1 MAKFLLG
8 KKIGMSQI
16 FQENGAVVP
25 VTVIEIEPNIVTQI
39 KTPAKD
45 GYSAVQVGTGKKNK
59 IKKPQAG
66 HFKEL
71 GKFKHVREFAV
82 NEADASLRVGDKNEV
97 SVFVPGDIVKV
108 TGISKGKGF
117 AGAVKRHGFHGMP
130 ASHGHRSVQRH
141 VGSIGQRFPQHT
153 LKGMRMAGR
162 MGNAKTTTRGLEII
176 RVDAE
181 NSQIAVRG
189 AIPGNKRGLV
199 MIQGQK

>member
-16 FQENGAVVP
+16 FEENGTVIP
-25 VTVIEIEPNIVTQI
+25 VTVIEIEPNVVTQV
-39 KTPAKD
+39 KTSEKD
-45 GYSAVQVGTGKKNK
+45 GYTAVQVGVGHKNK
-59 IKKPQAG
+59 ITKPQAG

-71 GKFKHVREFAV
+71 GKFKYVREFIIGEDDQNAKP
-82 NEADASLRVGDKNEV
+82 GDKNDA
-97 SVFVPGDIVKV
+97 SAFASGDIVRV
-108 TGISKGKGF
+108 TGVSKGKGF

-162 MGNAKTTTRGLEII
+162 MGNAKTTTRGLTII
-176 RVDAE
+176 KVDVE
-181 NSQIAVRG
+181 NSQIAVKG
-189 AIPGNKRGLV
+189 AVPGNKGGLV
-199 MIQGQK
+199 MIQSQ

>member
-59 IKKPQAG
+59 IKKPQVG

-153 LKGMRMAGR
+153 LKGMRMPGR
-162 MGNAKTTTRGLEII
+162 MGHAQFTVRGLKVVQI
-176 RVDAE
+176 DQE
-181 NSQIAVRG
+181 NNLLALKG
-189 AIPGNKRGLV
+189 AIPGNKGGIIG
-199 MIQGQK
+199 IQSQ